1 MNRLRHPK
9 TAVRWRLTLLYGGL
23 FLACGAVLLAVTYAL
38 VSHATTN
45 PGVESFYVKG
55 KAVPAGAAQ
64 IRQANISRALHAA
77 P

>member
-1 MNRLRHPK
+1 MSGLDRLRRPK

-45 PGVESFYVKG
+45 PGVESYFIKG

-64 IRQANISRALHAA
+64 IPQAKISR
-77 P
+77 